1 MVCEE
6 PEGGGC
12 RSKSFVHLWIS
23 MVCECGCGVW
33 VRAWTWVWGV
43 GVSVGLGV
51 SKGMSECGYECERG
65 CRCG

>member
-23 MVCECGCGVW
+23 MVCV
-33 VRAWTWVWGV
+33 WVWGV
-43 GVSVGLGV
+43 GAGVDLGV
-51 SKGMSECGYECERG
+51 GCGCERG
-65 CRCG
+65 FGCE